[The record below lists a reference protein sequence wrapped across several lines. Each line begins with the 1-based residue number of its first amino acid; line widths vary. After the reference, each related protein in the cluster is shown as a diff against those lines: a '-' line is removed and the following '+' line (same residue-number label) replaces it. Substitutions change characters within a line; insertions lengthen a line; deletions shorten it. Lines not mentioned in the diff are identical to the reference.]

1 MDGEAPSSFLRSIYE
16 LFFNFVPWFGWLN
29 FLNMAG
35 DFWTAV
41 WSAVGIPIKIVGF

>member
-1 MDGEAPSSFLRSIYE
+1 MDGEAPNSFLRSIYN
-16 LFFNFVPWFGWLN
+16 LFFNLFPWLGFLN

-41 WSAVGIPIKIVGF
+41 WDFFGIPIKIVGF